1 MEDTLTVHSST
12 DISPTHKIPLPY
24 RLIRAVIRVLLSLLS
39 KLTVTGKDNLPS
51 SGPCI
56 LVINHL
62 HMLDPVILMAILPF
76 KVDVLIAEKYRK
88 KFPIG
93 LIVKLAGATFVRRG
107 EVDRKALRKCL
118 SILGSGSI
126 LGMSPEGTRSKTG
139 ALQRAKSGVAYFV
152 QKTGAPLLPIAMWGT
167 EKVVSGWKS
176 FRRQEVH
183 IRIGELFTLPS
194 PEKKLRTKD
203 LQVLADQI
211 MVRIA
216 DLLPEE
222 YQGAYA
228 HR

>member
-1 MEDTLTVHSST
+1 VPASNNKH
-12 DISPTHKIPLPY
+12 PTQEIPLFY
-24 RLIRAVIRVLLSLLS
+24 RLLRAVVRVLLSMLS
-39 KLTVTGKDNLPS
+39 KLTVIGKDNLPS

-62 HMLDPVILMAILPF
+62 HLLDPIVLMAILPF
-76 KVDVLIAEKYRK
+76 KVNVLIAEKYRK

-93 LIVKLAGATFVRRG
+93 PIVKLAGATFVRRG

-118 SILGSGSI
+118 SILDAGGI

-152 QKTGAPLLPIAMWGT
+152 QKTGAPLLPIAIWGT

-183 IRIGELFTLPS
+183 ICIGELFSLPS
-194 PEKKLRTKD
+194 PEKRLRSKD
-203 LQVLADQI
+203 LQILADQI
-211 MVRIA
+211 MLRIA
-216 DLLPEE
+216 ELLPEE
-222 YQGAYA
+222 YRGAYA
-228 HR
+228 HQ